1 MFSELYNSTCFSF
14 LQTLYV
20 CSFLTHCFL
29 ELIVVRFDETDKE
42 KKNIPMFLQSV
53 PYNTAN
59 IIMLESFISHK
70 IKLLPERDEK
80 EQERKAEEDKEK

>member
-1 MFSELYNSTCFSF
+1 
-14 LQTLYV
+14 
-20 CSFLTHCFL
+20 
-29 ELIVVRFDETDKE
+29 
-42 KKNIPMFLQSV
+42 MFLQSV